1 VFGVSGFELLI
12 IVVFVLIIFGP
23 DKLPELGKT
32 VGRAMRMFKKTQDDM
47 ERVIRAEMFMAD
59 RDKLPTPASPV
70 MVEDEPHSAHE
81 AKLNAATSAAS
92 VWAATAEDDEEEED
106 EE

>member
-12 IVVFVLIIFGP
+12 IIVFVLVIFGP
-23 DKLPELGKT
+23 DKMPELAKT
-32 VGRAMRMFKKTQDDM
+32 LGRAMRMFKTTQEDM

-70 MVEDEPHSAHE
+70 IAEGEPHSAQE
-81 AKLNAATSAAS
+81 AKLNAASSAAS